1 MTFCVGMRV
10 EGGLVGIAD
19 TLITSG
25 RECIKASKLTV
36 YEGNGYSLFL
46 MTSGLRSVRDKAL
59 TYFDEVFS
67 KKKSSFDRL
76 YKVVN
81 ALADQVRKVADEDR
95 EALEKGGL
103 AINMHCVIGGQMKN
117 DAEHMLYLLYPEG
130 NWVEVSKGTPYQ
142 IIGSSTYGKPV
153 IDRTLK
159 YTDAMSYALKVGC
172 LAFDSTRI
180 SASDVDFPIDVVLYR
195 KDSFQFIEH
204 RFEKQDL
211 EEITRWWQERLR
223 GSIDLLPATSLEGI
237 LDKLNDVGPRKRPSR
252 ASAKPKAKPKAKQ
265 KARR

>member
-10 EGGLVGIAD
+10 QDGLVGIAD

-25 RECIKASKLTV
+25 RECIKAPKLTL
-36 YEGNGYSLFL
+36 YQGKDQCFFL

-59 TYFDEVFS
+59 TYFDDAIS
-67 KKKSSFDRL
+67 TKGKKLDRL
-76 YKVVN
+76 YKAVN
-81 ALADQVRKVADEDR
+81 ILAEQVRKVAVEDR
-95 EALEKGGL
+95 EALVAGGL
-103 AINMHCVIGGQMKN
+103 TFNFHCIIGGQMKN
-117 DAEHMLYLLYPEG
+117 DADHCLYLLYPEG

-159 YTDAMSYALKVGC
+159 FHDSIPYALKVGC

-195 KDSFQFIEH
+195 KNSFKFVEH
-204 RFEKQDL
+204 RYEKSDL

-223 GSIDLLPATSLEGI
+223 ASIDILPATSL
-237 LDKLNDVGPRKRPSR
+237 VGVIKEFEKIPAKKRR
-252 ASAKPKAKPKAKQ
+252 SAAPGAVV
-265 KARR
+265 RL